1 MSCQEKIK
9 SMFYSFLLI
18 SPKMIL
24 SKVMFLD
31 KRNLENGQNKQ
42 NKIFIQFCKA
52 CIDKMEA
59 KKYILTKCPL
69 CRVEVGEFMAINMNR
84 Q

>member
-1 MSCQEKIK
+1 MT
-9 SMFYSFLLI
+9 
-18 SPKMIL
+18 P
-24 SKVMFLD
+24 VV
-31 KRNLENGQNKQ
+31 
-42 NKIFIQFCKA
+42 IFPCRHAQFCKA

-69 CRVEVGEFMAINMNR
+69 CRVEVGEFMAINVNR

>member
-1 MSCQEKIK
+1 MEDACYLCVICQGYH
-9 SMFYSFLLI
+9 MT
-18 SPKMIL
+18 P
-24 SKVMFLD
+24 VV
-31 KRNLENGQNKQ
+31 
-42 NKIFIQFCKA
+42 IFPCRHAQFCKA

-69 CRVEVGEFMAINMNR
+69 CRVEVGEFMAINVNR

>member
-1 MSCQEKIK
+1 
-9 SMFYSFLLI
+9 
-18 SPKMIL
+18 MIL

-59 KKYILTKCPL
+59 KKIYFDKVPTL
-69 CRVEVGEFMAINMNR
+69 
-84 Q
+84 